1 MAGGSAACPRLRH
14 SCAPLVCSILQVA
27 FAVACGVGQII
38 RGQSCPAVAGSHSR
52 RLQSAFAVGCRRWF
66 VLPASQAVAFLSP
79 WWQPSTREKKGQ
91 QRQQALHLSRAMQRQ
106 AIMPVVFKYCAVVSA
121 GRGSAALAGLTLLT
135 SDAAPSH
142 RSGRD
147 EVLCSLSVCE
157 KG

>member
-1 MAGGSAACPRLRH
+1 
-14 SCAPLVCSILQVA
+14 
-27 FAVACGVGQII
+27 
-38 RGQSCPAVAGSHSR
+38 
-52 RLQSAFAVGCRRWF
+52 

-157 KG
+157 KGQQPQQASFFSRAMQRQAGVPFVITYRAAVSACVKDCAL